1 MKTESLPPP
10 LRRKRTD
17 VSYAR
22 RRRQTFKSKFN
33 GADVQGERRDE
44 IVRLYDEGVSPARI
58 AVIVDYD
65 LRRIL
70 TVLLAHGRDVSAY
83 SPRDWGL
90 TRQDERDDEE
100 RYVESMR

>member
-1 MKTESLPPP
+1 MQTERLPPP

-17 VSYAR
+17 VAYAR

-33 GADVQGERRDE
+33 GAEIQRERRDE
-44 IVRLYDEGVSPARI
+44 IVRLYDDGVSPARI

-70 TVLLAHGRDVSAY
+70 TVLLAHGRDVGEY
-83 SPRDWGL
+83 NPKEWGL
-90 TRQDERDDEE
+90 TRQDERDEE
-100 RYVESMR
+100 DRYIESMQ